1 MRLRLGFE
9 SFRFCEFIALI
20 RIWLT
25 LRPSCSYYLFAIR
38 ISRCLL
44 LKLRLTRFNLF
55 VKDLLDLAISFI
67 SSEHML
73 MRISHGIVASLVNL
87 RVEFHR
93 DSVIYE
99 NVELVLPF
107 FLKSLEL
114 VALLV
119 PVILEPAFDAVL
131 GRLLDSEL
139 LLSRYDPTFYFSSR
153 AAYNFFTLALRYYR
167 WSIEFF
173 SSAS

>member
-1 MRLRLGFE
+1 MRLGFE
-9 SFRFCEFIALI
+9 SFRFCEFIAWI

-25 LRPSCSYYLFAIR
+25 LRPSCSYFLFVFL
-38 ISRCLL
+38 ISRCRL

-67 SSEHML
+67 SSVHMFI
-73 MRISHGIVASLVNL
+73 RISHGIVASLVNL
-87 RVEFHR
+87 RVEFQR

-131 GRLLDSEL
+131 GRLLVGEL
-139 LLSRYDPTFYFSSR
+139 LLSRYYPANYFSSR
-153 AAYNFFTLALRYYR
+153 AAYNFFTLEVRYYR